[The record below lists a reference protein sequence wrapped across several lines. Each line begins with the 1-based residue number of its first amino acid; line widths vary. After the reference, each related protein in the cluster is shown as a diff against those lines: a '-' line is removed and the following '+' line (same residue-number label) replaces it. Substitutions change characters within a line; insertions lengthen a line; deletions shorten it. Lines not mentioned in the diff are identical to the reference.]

1 MDWRL
6 TFPSR
11 WCVCFLYF
19 THTLSLGICSLKPAS
34 LAFRGFSL
42 HLNGRQARQKSEGG
56 SAVRCVAGLD
66 RAEHHLGPHEL
77 EQPTEHFWA
86 GSQGVIPAQGVGEK
100 KKNHTQNTVTLRLQL
115 PLLCGTDS
123 YGSID
128 IESPRRTV
136 LLLGWL
142 KISKCRFIM
151 TGADKFAGE
160 MQAVS
165 LSCWRPVLINWWGKK
180 LPNMA

>member
-19 THTLSLGICSLKPAS
+19 THTLSLGICSLKPHH

-42 HLNGRQARQKSEGG
+42 HLNGRPSGRSQRGG

-77 EQPTEHFWA
+77 EQPTEHF
-86 GSQGVIPAQGVGEK
+86 GQGAKVVIPAPGGWGK
-100 KKNHTQNTVTLRLQL
+100 KKKKKTTRKTQWLWDCNS
-115 PLLCGTDS
+115 PSLCGTDS

-128 IESPRRTV
+128 IESQENCSLAR
-136 LLLGWL
+136 LA
-142 KISKCRFIM
+142 KNIQ
-151 TGADKFAGE
+151 
-160 MQAVS
+160 MQIYNDRS
-165 LSCWRPVLINWWGKK
+165 W
-180 LPNMA
+180 

>member
-11 WCVCFLYF
+11 WCVCLLYF
-19 THTLSLGICSLKPAS
+19 IHALSLGICSLKPHH
-34 LAFRGFSL
+34 LAFRGFPL
-42 HLNGRQARQKSEGG
+42 HLNGRPSGRSQRGG
-56 SAVRCVAGLD
+56 SAVWCVAGLD

-77 EQPTEHFWA
+77 EQPTEHF
-86 GSQGVIPAQGVGEK
+86 GQGAKVVIPAPGGWGK
-100 KKNHTQNTVTLRLQL
+100 KKNKTPHTKHSDSEIAAPPPFAGLIHTAALTLSL
-115 PLLCGTDS
+115 
-123 YGSID
+123 
-128 IESPRRTV
+128 RRTV

-165 LSCWRPVLINWWGKK
+165 LSCWRPVLIN
-180 LPNMA
+180 